1 MMEIEN
7 KTVHTPREKGKKIST
22 QPAGRRLI
30 KKKTLGWEVIC
41 RTAADTVKPWAGRF
55 FLFPALIL
63 YLELVLHFYMGMEM
77 RYAPV
82 YFAFSLAAGCLF
94 SALILV
100 LPPRAGNVTIRVAAG
115 LVTLLY
121 GVELVAKSI
130 LQTYYPLSI
139 LGTASGNRLTDYANV
154 IAEQVAVMVP
164 VLALLLLPFVLLLI
178 FFGRKIGDLHPN
190 RRLAGL
196 ALAAAAAFHL
206 LGVGIVHLPWQGD
219 LTPGALYQMD
229 SAIDDQVEQLGL
241 WTMLRLDVQHMI
253 IPPKSNLSND
263 FSAIEGLGSSD
274 DGGGTGGADSAG
286 STAPA
291 EPEEPAEEEPV
302 VDTSPNVM
310 DVDLA
315 ALAESTSS
323 DSVAWLA
330 NYFNS
335 VAPTNKNEYTGMFE
349 GYNVIQVVME
359 GFSGYAIDP
368 ELTPTL
374 YKLAHEGFVFNN
386 YYTALHFTSTSNGE
400 CQTLLGLYPKNGS
413 PITMKRTGELGTNVY
428 FSLAQQ
434 LGRLGYQVYGYHN
447 NQNMYGRY
455 ESHTNLGYTWKQY
468 VPGRNDDP
476 DTLTCEENSS
486 GTDRLWPQRDKY
498 MVEMSVDDY
507 INSDAPFHVYYLT
520 VSGHTRYGWNRVA
533 NQYKDLVSELP
544 YSETTQAYVA
554 AAAIEVDRAL
564 EYLIQRLDEAG
575 KLENT
580 LIIATGDHIPYS
592 DVDVIEELAGRE
604 FGTSEALSAINE
616 SAIDFDVYKNTLIM
630 WSASMAEPVEV
641 DKVCCQVDILPT
653 VSNLLGLEYDSRML
667 AGSDILSDS
676 EGLVVFSSRCWRT
689 DRGFYNRFTQ
699 TFTPAEGVVMTAE
712 EQAQYVEAMKTLVGY
727 KLDSTARI
735 VENDFYDIVFG
746 ETG

>member
-30 KKKTLGWEVIC
+30 KKKTLGWEGIC

-77 RYAPV
+77 RYVPV
-82 YFAFSLAAGCLF
+82 YFVFSLAAGCLF

-100 LPPRAGNVTIRVAAG
+100 LPPRAGDAAIRVAAG
-115 LVTLLY
+115 LVTLIY
-121 GVELVAKSI
+121 GAELVAKSI

-139 LGTASGNRLTDYANV
+139 LGTASGNRLTDYADV
-154 IAEQVAVMVP
+154 IAEQMAVMVP

-178 FFGRKIGDLHPN
+178 FFGRIIGDLHPN

-229 SAIDDQVEQLGL
+229 
-241 WTMLRLDVQHMI
+241 
-253 IPPKSNLSND
+253 
-263 FSAIEGLGSSD
+263 SAIEGLGSSD

-330 NYFNS
+330 NYFNR

-520 VSGHTRYGWNRVA
+520 VTHPLR
-533 NQYKDLVSELP
+533 
-544 YSETTQAYVA
+544 
-554 AAAIEVDRAL
+554 L
-564 EYLIQRLDEAG
+564 EPGCKPVQG
-575 KLENT
+575 F
-580 LIIATGDHIPYS
+580 G
-592 DVDVIEELAGRE
+592 
-604 FGTSEALSAINE
+604 FGTAI
-616 SAIDFDVYKNTLIM
+616 
-630 WSASMAEPVEV
+630 
-641 DKVCCQVDILPT
+641 Q
-653 VSNLLGLEYDSRML
+653 
-667 AGSDILSDS
+667 
-676 EGLVVFSSRCWRT
+676 
-689 DRGFYNRFTQ
+689 
-699 TFTPAEGVVMTAE
+699 
-712 EQAQYVEAMKTLVGY
+712 
-727 KLDSTARI
+727 
-735 VENDFYDIVFG
+735 
-746 ETG
+746 